1 MVNLSTAAMPWS
13 FRSTITHQEALRVA
27 ADIERQGYGALPGFV
42 SQDELEP
49 LRSIARVG
57 AQQSRGEYFYLTRLT
72 DVSGTVLAELA
83 QSTCFKNFCKNL
95 YEMATGDTA
104 PEDNFFFVFRCLQGA
119 SGQRHS
125 YQFHYDSHILT
136 ALLPVEIPESG
147 PKGDLVLF
155 PHVRPIRRRY
165 YSSVLDKLALANK
178 LSQTTLR
185 AAARRR
191 RLGAI
196 AIRLQP
202 GTVYFFWGYRSI
214 HANEPCEPGKLRVTA
229 LFHYGDPHR
238 NSSLQSLINYARGR
252 NT

>member
-1 MVNLSTAAMPWS
+1 MPGDPH
-13 FRSTITHQEALRVA
+13 RTIAYQEALRVA
-27 ADIERQGYGALPGFV
+27 ADIERQGYGTLPDFV
-42 SQDELEP
+42 SQDALEP

-57 AQQSRGEYFYLTRLT
+57 AQQSRGEYFYFTGLTY
-72 DVSGTVLAELA
+72 VSGTVLAELA
-83 QSTCFKNFCKNL
+83 RSTCFKNFCKNL
-95 YEMATGDTA
+95 YEIATGDTA
-104 PEDNFFFVFRCLQGA
+104 PETNFYFVFRCLQGA

-147 PKGDLVLF
+147 PKGDLILF
-155 PHVRPIRRRY
+155 PHVRPIRRHY
-165 YSSVLDKLALANK
+165 YSSLLDKLVLANK
-178 LSQTTLR
+178 FSQTTLR

-196 AIRLQP
+196 AIRMQP

-214 HANEPCEPGKLRVTA
+214 HANEPCEPDKLRVTA

-238 NSSLQSLINYARGR
+238 NSSLQALIRRARGR
-252 NT
+252 DT

>member
-1 MVNLSTAAMPWS
+1 MPWNW
-13 FRSTITHQEALRVA
+13 RSTLTYQEALRVT

-42 SQDELEP
+42 FQDELEP
-49 LRSIARVG
+49 LRSIARAG
-57 AQQSRGEYFYLTRLT
+57 AQRSRGEYFYLNRLN
-72 DVSGTVLAELA
+72 DVSDTVLAELA

-95 YEMATGDTA
+95 YEIATGEKA
-104 PEDNFFFVFRCLQGA
+104 LEEDFFVVFRCLQGT

-125 YQFHYDSHILT
+125 YQFHYDSHIVT

-155 PHVRPIRRRY
+155 PHVRPVRRHY
-165 YSSVLDKLALANK
+165 YSSLLDKLVLANK
-178 LSQTTLR
+178 LSQTILR

-202 GTVYFFWGYRSI
+202 GTVYFLWGYRSI
-214 HANEPCEPGKLRVTA
+214 HANEPCEPDKLRVTA

-238 NSSLQSLINYARGR
+238 NSRLQALINYARGR
-252 NT
+252 SIENSS

>member
-1 MVNLSTAAMPWS
+1 MPS
-13 FRSTITHQEALRVA
+13 NSRSTITYQDALQDA

-57 AQQSRGEYFYLTRLT
+57 AQQSRGESFYLTRLT
-72 DVSGTVLAELA
+72 AVSGTVLAELA
-83 QSTCFKNFCKNL
+83 QSTCFKNFCENL
-95 YEMATGDTA
+95 YELATGDTA
-104 PEDNFFFVFRCLQGA
+104 PEEDFYFSFRCLQGA
-119 SGQRHS
+119 SGQRDS
-125 YQFHYDSHILT
+125 YQFHYDSHIVT

-147 PKGDLVLF
+147 PKGDLILF
-155 PHVRPIRRRY
+155 PHVRPIRRHY
-165 YSSVLDKLALANK
+165 YSSLLDKLVLSNK

-185 AAARRR
+185 GAARRG

-196 AIRLQP
+196 AIRMQP

-214 HANEPCEPGKLRVTA
+214 HANEPCEPDKLRATA
-229 LFHYGDPHR
+229 LFHYGDRHR
-238 NSSLQSLINYARGR
+238 NSRLQALSRYARER